1 MKVHQVICAAVLVGC
16 QSTAHAVGCNVASS
30 GVAFGTYTPGQVL
43 QKDTT
48 GNITVSCTKGA
59 LDVLPLTVTY
69 TIDLSRGNSSSYT
82 PRELK
87 NGGNTL
93 YYNLYTDPLRSSV
106 WGSAASGMQ
115 VSGSVLLPVV
125 SGSGSTMHFAY
136 GRIFA
141 SQNATPGA
149 YSDSIVMTI
158 NY

>member
-1 MKVHQVICAAVLVGC
+1 MKVNQVVGAVVLAGCAGA
-16 QSTAHAVGCNVASS
+16 AHGVGCNVASS
-30 GVAFGTYTPGQVL
+30 GVAFGTYTPGQAL
-43 QKDTT
+43 PKDTI

-69 TIDLSRGNSSSYT
+69 TIDLTRGNSSST
-82 PRELK
+82 SPRELR

-106 WGSAASGMQ
+106 WANAASGMQ
-115 VSGSVLLPVV
+115 VSGSVLLPAV
-125 SGSGSTMHFAY
+125 SGIGSTMHSAY

>member
-1 MKVHQVICAAVLVGC
+1 MKVHQVIGAAVLVGC
-16 QSTAHAVGCNVASS
+16 QCSAHAVGCNVASS
-30 GVAFGTYTPGQVL
+30 GAAFGTYTPGQAL
-43 QKDTT
+43 PKDTT

-69 TIDLSRGNSSSYT
+69 TIDLTRGNSSST
-82 PRELK
+82 SPRELR

-106 WGSAASGMQ
+106 WANAASGMQ
-115 VSGSVLLPVV
+115 VSGSVLLPAV
-125 SGSGSTMHFAY
+125 SGTGSTMHSAY

>member
-1 MKVHQVICAAVLVGC
+1 MKVHQVIGAAVLVGC
-16 QSTAHAVGCNVASS
+16 QSPAHAVSCNVASS

-43 QKDTT
+43 PKDTT

-106 WGSAASGMQ
+106 WANAASGMQ
-115 VSGSVLLPVV
+115 VSGSVLLPAV
-125 SGSGSTMHFAY
+125 SGTGSTMHSAY

>member
-1 MKVHQVICAAVLVGC
+1 MKVNQVVGAVVLAGCAGA
-16 QSTAHAVGCNVASS
+16 AHGVGCNVASS
-30 GVAFGTYTPGQVL
+30 GVAFGTYTPGQAL
-43 QKDTT
+43 PKDTT
-48 GNITVSCTKGA
+48 GNITVSCTKGT

-69 TIDLSRGNSSSYT
+69 TIDLSPGNSSST
-82 PRELK
+82 SPRELR

-106 WGSAASGMQ
+106 WANAASGMQ
-115 VSGSVLLPVV
+115 VSGSVLLPAV
-125 SGSGSTMHFAY
+125 SGTGSTMHSAY
-136 GRIFA
+136 GRIFS

>member
-1 MKVHQVICAAVLVGC
+1 MKVHQVIGAAVLVGC
-16 QSTAHAVGCNVASS
+16 AGAAHGFGCNVASS

-43 QKDTT
+43 PKDTT

-93 YYNLYTDPLRSSV
+93 LYNLYTGPLRSSV

-115 VSGSVLLPVV
+115 VSGSLLLPAV
-125 SGSGSTMHFAY
+125 SGIGSTMHSAY

-141 SQNATPGA
+141 NQNATPGA